1 MHHKYLRFLRPK
13 AGSSSMQHNVVHS
26 RRAWDQQGL
35 PIGSIWYSDGSLLEA
50 RASIGVVDS
59 PMRMQVR
66 VPSPHTIYGA
76 ELYGIWIAA
85 CLAKPWH
92 SIVLDNRAKDRC
104 VSKPPSPQ
112 SSVYDLHDR
121 AYHLI
126 TTKSLQV
133 RRARGHKGP
142 QKEHSLRDNEDMI
155 GNELAYCMCS
165 LRR

>member
-1 MHHKYLRFLRPK
+1 MCLVLVRHKYLRFLRSK

-50 RASIGVVDS
+50 RAGIGVVDS

-66 VPSPHTIYGA
+66 VPGPHTIY
-76 ELYGIWIAA
+76 ELYGVWIAA

-104 VSKPPSPQ
+104 VSKPP
-112 SSVYDLHDR
+112 
-121 AYHLI
+121 
-126 TTKSLQV
+126 
-133 RRARGHKGP
+133 GP
-142 QKEHSLRDNEDMI
+142 QWDQRTNSQAAVPSNAAFARSSAQNTDYVPFANGRE
-155 GNELAYCMCS
+155 GNF
-165 LRR
+165 